1 MSRFLTLVIALAFA
15 TPVFAQAPGAPGN
28 LQSAV
33 NGTTVALTWNASAA
47 GTVTGYLVE
56 ASVVPGGAT
65 VATLPV
71 AGTSLTVPNVPPGTY
86 FVRVRALNGTAQSA
100 PSNEVSVTV
109 GGGSTGCPGPPTA
122 PIVTIGAIGL
132 QANASWSSGPG
143 CPATSFVLQ
152 AGSAPGLSNIA
163 LINLG
168 GQLSV
173 AAMVPAG
180 NYYVRVIGSNQF
192 GTSPPSE
199 DLLMR
204 VAANALSGTI
214 RPNGVV
220 SFDVALTRTGP
231 YVGSLTW
238 VDPAID
244 LDFYLTSAGCP
255 YPPTGCLLSISD
267 ATGVN
272 VETVTLPVVAGSTYR
287 LYVDNFTSRTTS
299 FTIINTVGGAA
310 AADVPDASATE
321 AINDGA
327 ALTLKKQKQQ

>member
-1 MSRFLTLVIALAFA
+1 MSSKVLSFILALAAA
-15 TPVFAQAPGAPGN
+15 TPAFAQAPGAPGN
-28 LQSAV
+28 LQSTV
-33 NGTTVALTWNASAA
+33 SGTTVVLTWNASAA
-47 GTVTGYLVE
+47 GAVTGYLVE
-56 ASVVPGGAT
+56 ASVVPGGAN

-71 AGTSLTVPNVPPGTY
+71 VGTSLTVPNVPPGTY
-86 FVRVRALNGTAQSA
+86 FVRVRALNGAAQSA
-100 PSNEVSVTV
+100 PSNEVTVSVVT
-109 GGGSTGCPGPPTA
+109 TGCPGPPTA
-122 PIVTIGAIGL
+122 PIVSIGATGL
-132 QANASWSSGPG
+132 QVNASWSSGPG

-152 AGSAPGLSNIA
+152 AGSAPGLANIA
-163 LINLG
+163 QINMG

-204 VAANALSGTI
+204 VAVNALSATI
-214 RPNGVV
+214 RPNGVI
-220 SFDVALTRTGP
+220 SFDVALTQTGP
-231 YVGSLTW
+231 YIGSLTW

-272 VETVTLPVVAGSTYR
+272 VETVTQPVVAGSTYR
-287 LYVDNFTSRTTS
+287 LYVDNFTNRTTS
-299 FTIINTVGGAA
+299 FTIINTVGGAPT
-310 AADVPDASATE
+310 ADVPDASGAE
-321 AINDGA
+321 AISDGS
-327 ALTLKKQKQQ
+327 ALTLRKQKQQ